1 MSIYVE
7 GYRQYREVAVDF
19 GYVSKQNDIK
29 VAVDEF
35 LDVYPGSVITQV
47 TRLLDEKP

>member
-19 GYVSKQNDIK
+19 GHVSKQNDIK

-35 LDVYPGSVITQV
+35 LDIYPDSIITHI
-47 TRLLDEKP
+47 TRLLDERP